1 MSASNAQMVN
11 RISNKLYDSSN
22 AIWTDA
28 YIKEYAIE
36 GLIELAKM
44 HPFMYEAEFNLESR
58 RGTANSDTANA
69 LVDSTEEQFLAGD
82 VDKTVYNVD
91 DRTYAKVTAFV
102 STSQLTL
109 SADIFPD
116 GDENYR
122 IYNEGTTSSKEFS
135 LKSPQQADSSL
146 GSRVLDFM
154 YIHRIEYPIRQDP
167 PRYVKW
173 DEQENDDIIRL
184 LVDDQPDDTQQA
196 TAKDEVYVTF
206 ALRHWLTEMTTILG
220 KVDLSAGYAAGST
233 SMVID
238 ELLDGEV
245 ILKGQMFTIDGI
257 RGIYVADFLR
267 TVASS
272 EATVTFWPPLLATAT
287 DDDVVRFVMSTLKEK
302 HEGPFADL
310 VAGKLM
316 MDKAVD
322 FVNTVQFGGGN
333 PSGQVFRLGERKY
346 KAAIAELEGQRGA
359 TFAMVDL
366 P

>member
-1 MSASNAQMVN
+1 MVN

-28 YIKEYAIE
+28 YIKEYIIE
-36 GLIELAKM
+36 GLLELAKI
-44 HPFMYEAEFNLESR
+44 HPFIYEAEFNLESR
-58 RGTANSDTANA
+58 RGTANGDTANA
-69 LVDSTEEQFLAGD
+69 LVDTTESQFLAGD

-109 SADIFPD
+109 SEDIFPD

-135 LKSPQQADSSL
+135 LKSPQQPDSSL
-146 GSRVLDFM
+146 GSRVLDYL
-154 YIHRIEYPIRQDP
+154 YIDRIEYPIRQDP
-167 PRYVKW
+167 PSYINW

-184 LVDDQPDDTQQA
+184 KVDRQPDDTQQA

-220 KVDLSAGYAAGST
+220 KVDLVAGYAAGLT
-233 SMVID
+233 AITVD
-238 ELLDGEV
+238 DLTDGEV
-245 ILKGQMFTIDGI
+245 IQKGQMFTIDGI

-267 TVASS
+267 TVASG
-272 EATVTFWPPLLATAT
+272 ETLITFWPPLLAAVT
-287 DDDVVRFVMSTLKEK
+287 DNDNVRFVMSTLKET

-316 MDKAVD
+316 MDKATD
-322 FVNTVQFGGGN
+322 FVNKVVFGGGN
-333 PSGQVFRLGERKY
+333 PSGQIFALGTRKY
-346 KAAIAELEGQRGA
+346 KSAIAELEGQRGA
-359 TFAMVDL
+359 TFATVDL